1 MSRRKKSFL
10 QVCQSF
16 GMSSAAEYPR
26 SLRSICLTLVYWYSS
41 SCDILLDADRYRT
54 YPITQ
59 WLINVEE
66 YESLIKSS
74 TSTGNLISLVFY
86 SWEMLRRELKVHPT
100 ASSTLILS
108 DMNFLLVYNWKGLE
122 RNALVNTY
130 STRVS
135 NCITCFKMLFSNAQS
150 SGQPGGSPAL
160 YFHQQW
166 WCTGLS
172 PAYLSPLS

>member
-1 MSRRKKSFL
+1 MPEFWNEFCSRISQKLKEYL
-10 QVCQSF
+10 
-16 GMSSAAEYPR
+16 SA
-26 SLRSICLTLVYWYSS
+26 SLWSTDTAPAGTYLWMLTGTEL
-41 SCDILLDADRYRT
+41 
-54 YPITQ
+54 TQ

-74 TSTGNLISLVFY
+74 ISTGNLISLVFY
-86 SWEMLRRELKVHPT
+86 FWEMLRRELKMHPT

-108 DMNFLLVYNWKGLE
+108 DMNFLLVYNQKGLE

-135 NCITCFKMLFSNAQS
+135 NYITCFKILFSNAQS

-172 PAYLSPLS
+172 PAYLSPPS